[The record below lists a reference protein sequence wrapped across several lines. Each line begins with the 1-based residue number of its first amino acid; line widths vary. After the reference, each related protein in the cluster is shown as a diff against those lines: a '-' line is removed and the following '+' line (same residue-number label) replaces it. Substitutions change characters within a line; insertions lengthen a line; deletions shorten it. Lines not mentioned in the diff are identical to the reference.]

1 MKISVVIPMYGCPE
15 AIPELHKRLTDVLH
29 KIAGDDYEIV
39 MVNDSC
45 PKGSWNNIKKVC
57 QNDSH
62 VVGIDLSRNFGQ
74 IRAILAGLDYSTGD
88 WVVVMDCDLQ
98 DAPEEIEHL
107 YNKAQEGYDVVFAR
121 RAQRKDSAFKVF
133 VSGLFYRLYSWATD
147 VKYDESLE
155 NFSISSRKVI
165 DSYCSMREMHR
176 AFVMYIQWMGFKRT
190 SIEVEHHERYAGKS
204 GYNFKKRMNMAT
216 EILTSQSDKL
226 LRVLFRVGM
235 AMSLAAFIAVIVIV
249 VRHFIVHS
257 PAGWAS
263 IVASIF
269 LMGGLLLAGLGI
281 VGVYVG
287 NIFMQVKNRPLYLI
301 EDVLNGRK
309 EDKDE

>member
-29 KIAGDDYEIV
+29 KIVGDDYEII

-45 PKGSWNNIKKVC
+45 PKGSWNNIKQVC

-121 RAQRKDSAFKVF
+121 RAQRKDSAFKIF

-190 SIEVEHHERYAGKS
+190 SIVVEHHERYAGKS

-281 VGVYVG
+281 VGIYVG

-301 EDVLNGRK
+301 EDVLNGRT

>member
-1 MKISVVIPMYGCPE
+1 
-15 AIPELHKRLTDVLH
+15 
-29 KIAGDDYEIV
+29 
-39 MVNDSC
+39 
-45 PKGSWNNIKKVC
+45 
-57 QNDSH
+57 
-62 VVGIDLSRNFGQ
+62 
-74 IRAILAGLDYSTGD
+74 
-88 WVVVMDCDLQ
+88 MDCDLQ
-98 DAPEEIEHL
+98 DAPEEIEYL

-121 RAQRKDSAFKVF
+121 RAQRKDSAFKIF
-133 VSGLFYRLYSWATD
+133 VSGLFYRLYSCATD

-165 DSYCSMREMHR
+165 DSYCSMREIHR

-190 SIEVEHHERYAGKS
+190 SIVVEHHERYAGKS

-281 VGVYVG
+281 VGIYVG

>member
-29 KIAGDDYEIV
+29 KIVGDDYEII

-121 RAQRKDSAFKVF
+121 RAHRKDSAFKIF

-190 SIEVEHHERYAGKS
+190 SIVVEHHERYAGKS
-204 GYNFKKRMNMAT
+204 GYSFKKRMNMAT

-249 VRHFIVHS
+249 VRKIK
-257 PAGWAS
+257 
-263 IVASIF
+263 I
-269 LMGGLLLAGLGI
+269 
-281 VGVYVG
+281 
-287 NIFMQVKNRPLYLI
+287 
-301 EDVLNGRK
+301 
-309 EDKDE
+309 

>member
-1 MKISVVIPMYGCPE
+1 MKISVVIPIYGCPE
-15 AIPELHKRLTDVLH
+15 AIPELHNRLTDVLY
-29 KIAGDDYEIV
+29 KIAGDDYEII

-45 PKGSWNNIKKVC
+45 PKGSWTKIREVC

-98 DAPEEIEHL
+98 DAPEEIENL
-107 YNKAQEGYDVVFAR
+107 YNKANEGYDVVFAR
-121 RAQRKDSAFKVF
+121 RKQRKDSAFKVF

-147 VKYDESLE
+147 VRYDESLE
-155 NFSISSRKVI
+155 NFSISNRKVI
-165 DSYCSMREMHR
+165 DAYCSMREMHR

-204 GYNFKKRMNMAT
+204 GYNFKKRMNMAA

-226 LRVLFRVGM
+226 LRVLFRVGTVI
-235 AMSLAAFIAVIVIV
+235 SLAAFIAVIVIV
-249 VRHFIVHS
+249 IRHFIVHS

-281 VGVYVG
+281 VGIYVG

-309 EDKDE
+309 EDKNE

>member
-1 MKISVVIPMYGCPE
+1 MDISVVIPVYGCRK
-15 AIPELHKRLTDVLH
+15 ALDELHKRLTETLC
-29 KIAGDDYEIV
+29 KITQDYEIILV
-39 MVNDSC
+39 EDRC
-45 PKGSWNNIKKVC
+45 PQNSWETIEEICARDKKVKGLHM
-57 QNDSH
+57 SK
-62 VVGIDLSRNFGQ
+62 NFGQ
-74 IRAILAGLDYSTGD
+74 ASAISAGVDNCSGE

-98 DAPEEIEHL
+98 DRPEHILDL

-121 RAQRKDSAFKVF
+121 RAQRKDSAFKIF

-190 SIEVEHHERYAGKS
+190 SIVVEHHERYAGKS

-281 VGVYVG
+281 VGIYVG

>member
-1 MKISVVIPMYGCPE
+1 MMISVVIPMYGCPE

-29 KIAGDDYEIV
+29 KIVGDDYEII

-121 RAQRKDSAFKVF
+121 RAQRKDSAFKIF

-190 SIEVEHHERYAGKS
+190 SIVVEHHERYAGKS

-281 VGVYVG
+281 VGIYVG

-301 EDVLNGRK
+301 EDVLNGRT